1 MASPPPESDG
11 VASAISTDGL
21 CVEVTTD
28 RLDMVYELGKAI
40 GKGKFSTVY
49 RAVRKAD
56 GVVVALKKIAIFD
69 IMDVHSRDKCLKEIK
84 LVRSLSHD
92 NIMCV
97 DILMPCLWSTPAASD
112 PHARLLQPFP

>member
-1 MASPPPESDG
+1 MDTIVAPDATVG
-11 VASAISTDGL
+11 VTSAISTDGL
-21 CVEVTTD
+21 RVEVTTD
-28 RLDMVYELGKAI
+28 RLETVYELGKAI

-69 IMDVHSRDKCLKEIK
+69 MMDERSKDKCLKEIK
-84 LVRSLSHD
+84 LVQSLSHD

-97 DILMPCLWSTPAASD
+97 PPARAFFASR
-112 PHARLLQPFP
+112 P